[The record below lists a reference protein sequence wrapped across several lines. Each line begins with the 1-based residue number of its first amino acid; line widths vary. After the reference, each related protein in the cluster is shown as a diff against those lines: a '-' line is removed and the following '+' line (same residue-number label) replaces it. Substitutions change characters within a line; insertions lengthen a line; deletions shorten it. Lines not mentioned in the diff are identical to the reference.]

1 MGDIDKF
8 KSQPSLPSGYTE
20 LEYIESTGNQYIDT
34 GVAYSHTKNFRTK
47 MRFSYTTVAPENQIH
62 GFTGN
67 RGMGIGT
74 AGATWW
80 ECSSPASVSV
90 GTLYEVD
97 WSLYNNGNYDRIING
112 SHNADSGGGGQSGY
126 TGNMYLFTAHSSA
139 AAAGFIPSYRCQSRL
154 YYTQIYENG
163 TLVRNFVPCKN
174 SSGRVGLYDLV
185 ENKFYTNPDGDSF
198 IAGTF
203 VSKYE
208 FMLTYPTL
216 SGTEYNR
223 WTQTS
228 SPNATSVTGYTPIH
242 IAWPAH
248 SAGIRKQGS
257 ACIYNCDSG
266 NTWYAPIGQTQIWEG
281 GIPAANGAMQLQTEL
296 WVRTDKSANATQT
309 KIYNGTIVAS
319 NFIEL

>member
-1 MGDIDKF
+1 M
-8 KSQPSLPSGYTE
+8 
-20 LEYIESTGNQYIDT
+20 
-34 GVAYSHTKNFRTK
+34 
-47 MRFSYTTVAPENQIH
+47 
-62 GFTGN
+62 
-67 RGMGIGT
+67 
-74 AGATWW
+74 
-80 ECSSPASVSV
+80 
-90 GTLYEVD
+90 
-97 WSLYNNGNYDRIING
+97 
-112 SHNADSGGGGQSGY
+112 
-126 TGNMYLFTAHSSA
+126 
-139 AAAGFIPSYRCQSRL
+139 
-154 YYTQIYENG
+154 
-163 TLVRNFVPCKN
+163 
-174 SSGRVGLYDLV
+174 V
-185 ENKFYTNPDGDSF
+185 ENKFYTNPNGDSF

-216 SGTEYNR
+216 SSTEYNR

-248 SAGIRKQGS
+248 SAGIRKHGS

-281 GIPAANGAMQLQTEL
+281 GIPAANGTMQLQTEL

-309 KIYNGTIVAS
+309 KIYDGTIVAS